1 MLFSCLHTIKR
12 LVPADSVVLIDE
24 SDVIKPDGIQFE
36 ARGIVRDGSENTQI
50 KIFIKKT
57 TM

>member
-24 SDVIKPDGIQFE
+24 SDVIKLDGKQFE
-36 ARGIVRDGSENTQI
+36 ALGIVRMVQ
-50 KIFIKKT
+50 KT
-57 TM
+57 HR